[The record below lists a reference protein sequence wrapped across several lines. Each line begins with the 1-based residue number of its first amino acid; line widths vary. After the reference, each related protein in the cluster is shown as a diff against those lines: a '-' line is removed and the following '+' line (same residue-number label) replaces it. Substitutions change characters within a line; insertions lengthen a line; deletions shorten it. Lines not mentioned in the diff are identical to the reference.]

1 MAEPLLRVTNL
12 RKSYGAL
19 HAVDGV
25 TFEVDRGETLAIV
38 GESGC
43 GKSTLARCV
52 ARLTQPTGGS
62 VRLDGVELAPLSR
75 RRLRPLRS
83 RFQLVF
89 QDPSTSLNP
98 RWTVGEIVREPLRL
112 QGVRGDVPGL
122 LAEVGLDP
130 GLADRHP
137 HQLSGG
143 QRQRVGIAR
152 ALALSP
158 DLLVLDEPVTALD
171 VSVQAQII
179 NLLLRL
185 QEERGLGYLF
195 ISHDL
200 AVVSA
205 VAHRVA
211 VMHAG
216 RLVETGPAEQ
226 VLGRPSH
233 DYTRALVAAV
243 PGT

>member
-1 MAEPLLRVTNL
+1 MTEPLLRVTDL
-12 RKSYGAL
+12 HKSYGAL
-19 HAVDGV
+19 RAVDGV
-25 TFEVDRGETLAIV
+25 TFDVDRGETLAIV

-52 ARLTQPTGGS
+52 ARLAQPTGGS
-62 VRLDGVELAPLSR
+62 VRLDGVELATLSL
-75 RRLRPLRS
+75 RRLRPLRP
-83 RFQLVF
+83 RLQLVF

-122 LAEVGLDP
+122 LSEVGLDP
-130 GLADRHP
+130 ALAGRHP

-205 VAHRVA
+205 LAHRVA

-233 DYTRALVAAV
+233 DYTRALIAAV
-243 PGT
+243 PGL

>member
-1 MAEPLLRVTNL
+1 MAEPLLRVTDL

-19 HAVDGV
+19 RAVDGV
-25 TFEVDRGETLAIV
+25 TFELDRGETLAIV
-38 GESGC
+38 GKSGC

-62 VRLDGVELAPLSR
+62 VRLDGVELAALSR
-75 RRLRPLRS
+75 RRLRPLRP

-89 QDPSTSLNP
+89 QDPATSLNP

-112 QGVRGDVPGL
+112 QNVRGDVPGL

-130 GLADRHP
+130 GLAGRHP

-143 QRQRVGIAR
+143 QRQRVGMAR

-226 VLGRPSH
+226 VLGRPAH
-233 DYTRALVAAV
+233 DHTRALVAAV
-243 PGT
+243 PDA

>member
-1 MAEPLLRVTNL
+1 MAEPLLRVTDL

-19 HAVDGV
+19 RAVDGV

-62 VRLDGVELAPLSR
+62 VRLDGVELATLSR
-75 RRLRPLRS
+75 RRLRPLRP

-89 QDPSTSLNP
+89 QDPATSLNP

-112 QGVRGDVPGL
+112 QNVRGDVPGL

-130 GLADRHP
+130 ELAGRHP

-143 QRQRVGIAR
+143 QRQRVGMAR

-243 PGT
+243 PGA

>member
-1 MAEPLLRVTNL
+1 MAEPLLRVTDL
-12 RKSYGAL
+12 RKIYGRTW
-19 HAVDGV
+19 AVDGV
-25 TFEVDRGETLAIV
+25 TLTVDRGETLAIV
-38 GESGC
+38 GESGS

-52 ARLTQPTGGS
+52 ARLAQPTSGS
-62 VRLDGVELAPLSR
+62 VRLDGVELATLSR
-75 RRLRPLRS
+75 RRLRPLRP

-98 RWTVGEIVREPLRL
+98 RWTIEQIVREPLRL
-112 QGVRGDVPGL
+112 QGVPGDVPRL

-130 GLADRHP
+130 GLAGRRP

-158 DLLVLDEPVTALD
+158 DLLILDEPVTALD

-205 VAHRVA
+205 VAHRIA
-211 VMHAG
+211 VMHSG
-216 RLVETGPAEQ
+216 RLVETGPAERI
-226 VLGRPSH
+226 LGRPEH

-243 PGT
+243 PGG

>member
-1 MAEPLLRVTNL
+1 MTEPLLRVTNL
-12 RKSYGAL
+12 SKSYGAL
-19 HAVDGV
+19 RAVDGV

-52 ARLTQPTGGS
+52 ARLTQPTAGS

-122 LAEVGLDP
+122 LSEVGLDP
-130 GLADRHP
+130 ELAGRHP

-243 PGT
+243 PGA